1 MQPVA
6 SDGAP
11 APYWSMAGI
20 LAGARV
26 MIPALP
32 GAVVFAAAFGALAA
46 QKGLTPLEGVLMSAF
61 VFAGVSQFVAMEIW
75 SPQMTASVIFAI
87 AVSTLVV
94 NLRMVLMSAS
104 LQPWFAP
111 LPAWQVYPLLYYL
124 TDPGWLIAMRY
135 RGEGGRD
142 LGVHG
147 ATTVLFLLVWLVA
160 VTGGYFLGS
169 LIANPQRYG
178 LDLAMPVFF
187 AVMLVPLW
195 RGPRR
200 GIAWAIA
207 GVVALAVQY
216 LVPGWWFIVAGSI
229 AGAVAG
235 GFLEPD
241 GAPAPK
247 AA

>member
-1 MQPVA
+1 MAEPLA
-6 SDGAP
+6 PSGAP
-11 APYWSMAGI
+11 IWSRSGWRQGFRLGVPVLAGMSLFGVAVGTTSARIGLDFVDMLLMNVFVYAGI
-20 LAGARV
+20 
-26 MIPALP
+26 
-32 GAVVFAAAFGALAA
+32 A
-46 QKGLTPLEGVLMSAF
+46 QM
-61 VFAGVSQFVAMEIW
+61 VAMEIW
-75 SPQMTASVIFAI
+75 PQSMTWGAI
-87 AVSTLVV
+87 AALALVV
-94 NLRMVLMSAS
+94 AVVNSRLLLMSAS

-147 ATTVLFLLVWLVA
+147 ATTVLVRTVGLVA

>member
-1 MQPVA
+1 MVEPSA
-6 SDGAP
+6 PSGAP
-11 APYWSMAGI
+11 IWSRQGWRQGFKLGMPVLAGMSLFGVAVGTTSARIGLDFVDVLLMNVFVYAGI
-20 LAGARV
+20 
-26 MIPALP
+26 
-32 GAVVFAAAFGALAA
+32 A
-46 QKGLTPLEGVLMSAF
+46 QM
-61 VFAGVSQFVAMEIW
+61 VAMEIW
-75 SPQMTASVIFAI
+75 PQSMTWGAI
-87 AVSTLVV
+87 AALTLVV
-94 NLRMVLMSAS
+94 AVVNSRLLLMSAS

-111 LPAWQVYPLLYYL
+111 LPGWQVYPLLYYL
-124 TDPGWLIAMRY
+124 TDPGWLISMRY

-160 VTGGYFLGS
+160 VIGGYFLGS

-200 GIAWAIA
+200 GVAWVIA
-207 GVVALAVQY
+207 GAVALAVQHF
-216 LVPGWWFIVAGSI
+216 VPGWWFIVAGSI
-229 AGAVAG
+229 AGAIAG

-241 GAPAPK
+241 GT
-247 AA
+247 AAKKPS

>member
-1 MQPVA
+1 MAEPSA
-6 SDGAP
+6 PSGAP
-11 APYWSMAGI
+11 IWSRLGWRQGFRLGVPVLAGMSLFGVAVGTTSARIGLDFVDMLLMNVFVYAGI
-20 LAGARV
+20 
-26 MIPALP
+26 
-32 GAVVFAAAFGALAA
+32 A
-46 QKGLTPLEGVLMSAF
+46 QM
-61 VFAGVSQFVAMEIW
+61 VAMEIW
-75 SPQMTASVIFAI
+75 PQSMTWGAI
-87 AVSTLVV
+87 AALALVV
-94 NLRMVLMSAS
+94 AVVNSRLLLMSAS

-147 ATTVLFLLVWLVA
+147 ATTVLFLTVWLVA

>member
-1 MQPVA
+1 MVEPSA
-6 SDGAP
+6 PRGAP
-11 APYWSMAGI
+11 IWSRQGWRQGFRLGVPVLAGMSLFGVAVGTTSARIGLDFVDLLLMNVFVYAGI
-20 LAGARV
+20 
-26 MIPALP
+26 
-32 GAVVFAAAFGALAA
+32 A
-46 QKGLTPLEGVLMSAF
+46 QM
-61 VFAGVSQFVAMEIW
+61 VAMEIW
-75 SPQMTASVIFAI
+75 PQSMTWGAI
-87 AVSTLVV
+87 AALTLVV
-94 NLRMVLMSAS
+94 AVVNSRLLLMSAS

-111 LPAWQVYPLLYYL
+111 LPGWQLYPLLYYL
-124 TDPGWLIAMRY
+124 TDPGWLISMRY

-147 ATTVLFLLVWLVA
+147 ATTVLFLLVWLLA
-160 VTGGYFLGS
+160 VICGYFLGS

-200 GIAWAIA
+200 GMAWAIA
-207 GVVALAVQY
+207 GAVALAVQY

-229 AGAVAG
+229 AGAIAG

-241 GAPAPK
+241 GA
-247 AA
+247 AAKKPS

>member
-1 MQPVA
+1 MAEPSA
-6 SDGAP
+6 PSGAP
-11 APYWSMAGI
+11 IWSRRGWRQGFRLGVPVLAGMSLFGVAVGTTSARIGLDFVDMLLMNVFVYAGI
-20 LAGARV
+20 
-26 MIPALP
+26 
-32 GAVVFAAAFGALAA
+32 A
-46 QKGLTPLEGVLMSAF
+46 QM
-61 VFAGVSQFVAMEIW
+61 VAMEIW
-75 SPQMTASVIFAI
+75 PQRMTWGAI
-87 AVSTLVV
+87 AALALVV
-94 NLRMVLMSAS
+94 AVVNSRLLLMSAS

-147 ATTVLFLLVWLVA
+147 ATTVLFLTVWLVA

>member
-1 MQPVA
+1 MAEPSA
-6 SDGAP
+6 PSGAP
-11 APYWSMAGI
+11 IWSREGWRQGFRLGLPVLAGMSLFGIAVGTTSARIGLDVVDMLLMNVFVYAGI
-20 LAGARV
+20 
-26 MIPALP
+26 
-32 GAVVFAAAFGALAA
+32 A
-46 QKGLTPLEGVLMSAF
+46 QM
-61 VFAGVSQFVAMEIW
+61 VAMEIW
-75 SPQMTASVIFAI
+75 PQTMTWGAI
-87 AVSTLVV
+87 ATLALVV
-94 NLRMVLMSAS
+94 AVVNSRLLLMSAS

-111 LPAWQVYPLLYYL
+111 LPGWQVYPLLYYL

-147 ATTVLFLLVWLVA
+147 ATTVLFLAMWLVA
-160 VTGGYFLGS
+160 VCAGYFLGS
-169 LIANPQRYG
+169 LIVHPQRYG

-207 GVVALAVQY
+207 GAVALAVQHF
-216 LVPGWWFIVAGSI
+216 VPGWWFIVAGSI
-229 AGAVAG
+229 AGALAG

-241 GAPAPK
+241 DAPARKPS
-247 AA
+247 